1 MDEVRV
7 GVFICHC
14 GNNIAGFLDVPALMD
29 YAQTLPHV
37 VFVQDNMFTCAD
49 AGRAEIV
56 KGIAEHSLNRVLVAA
71 CTPRTHEPLFRSTC
85 QEAGLNPYLF
95 EFTNIRDQCS
105 WVHMQERERATDKAK
120 DLLRMGI
127 ARAVLLEPK
136 ESIEV
141 EVVPAALV
149 IGAGVAGLSAA
160 LSLAK
165 RGFEVKLVE
174 REPEMGGL
182 LRGVHRLYPTGD
194 DARAFIEA
202 KIEAAKDHPNI
213 EVFTGAEVR
222 DVRGFV
228 GNYEVVVGQG
238 ERELGFSVGVIIV
251 ATGAKEFK
259 PVGMYSY
266 DGERVIVQGELEKL
280 LVNWETG
287 KPVDSETRKLGNSGS
302 GLRIYDSTNLPIYQ
316 STNLPKS
323 VVMIQCVGARDE
335 ARPYCSRTCCMTAVK
350 NALLI
355 KEADP
360 EAQVYVLYRDM
371 LTLGTEYEDLYH
383 EARGQGVTFIQYSP
397 QSPPAVND
405 RQVMVY
411 DELLGQTLNIPC
423 DLVVLSTPLV
433 GQADAGDLAQLL
445 KVPLDK
451 HGFFLEA
458 HVKLRPLDFATDGI
472 FLCGCAHW
480 PADVGES
487 VAQAYGAA
495 ARASILLGRGA
506 VEVEPIVS
514 VVDEEKC
521 IGCGLC
527 ATVCPYK
534 AIVLRDTGTGR
545 KAENI
550 AASCKGC
557 GVCGAGCPEMAIS
570 MQHFTDQQ
578 LFAQIDALT
587 EPVPSLVLS
596 VVEGMVA

>member
-1 MDEVRV
+1 MNEVRV

-49 AGRAEIV
+49 AGLVEIV
-56 KGIAEHSLNRVLVAA
+56 KGIIEHGLNRVVVAS

-95 EFTNIRDQCS
+95 EFVNIRDQCS
-105 WVHMQERERATDKAK
+105 WVHMREWERATYKAK
-120 DLLRMGI
+120 DLLRMGV
-127 ARAVLLEPK
+127 ARAVLLEPR

-141 EVVPAALV
+141 EVVPAAVV

-160 LSLAK
+160 LNLAN

-194 DARAFIEA
+194 DAHAFIEA
-202 KIEAAKDHPNI
+202 KVEAAKRHPNI

-222 DVRGFV
+222 DVRGFI

-238 ERELGFSVGVIIV
+238 ERELGFSVGAIIV

-259 PVGMYSY
+259 PVGMYGY
-266 DGERVIVQGELEKL
+266 DGERVITQGELEKL
-280 LVNWETG
+280 LAKRTETH
-287 KPVDSETRKLGNSGS
+287 DWQIR
-302 GLRIYDSTNLPIYQ
+302 
-316 STNLPKS
+316 S

-335 ARPYCSRTCCMTAVK
+335 TRPYCSRICCMTAVK

-360 EAQVYVLYRDM
+360 RAQVYVLYRDM
-371 LTLGTEYEDLYH
+371 LTLGTEYEDLYR
-383 EARGQGVTFIQYSP
+383 EARGQGVTFIQYNP
-397 QSPPAVND
+397 QSPPTVQD
-405 RQVMVY
+405 GKVMVY
-411 DELLGQTLNIPC
+411 DELLGQTLSIPC

-433 GQADAGDLAQLL
+433 GQADAGNLAQLL
-445 KVPLDK
+445 KVPVDE

-495 ARASILLGRGA
+495 ARASILLGKGA
-506 VEVEPIVS
+506 VEVEPIIS

-527 ATVCPYK
+527 EMVCPYK

-545 KAENI
+545 KAQTI

-578 LFAQIDALT
+578 LFAQIDALV

>member
-1 MDEVRV
+1 MDEARV

-14 GNNIAGFLDVPALMD
+14 GSNIAGFLDVPALME
-29 YAQTLPHV
+29 YTQTLPHV
-37 VFVQDNMFTCAD
+37 VFVQDNMYTCAD

-56 KGIAEHSLNRVLVAA
+56 KGIAEHSLNRVVVAA

-95 EFTNIRDQCS
+95 EFVNIRDQCS
-105 WVHMQERERATDKAK
+105 WVHMQQQERATDKAK
-120 DLLRMGI
+120 DLLRMGV

-160 LSLAK
+160 LNLAK

-182 LRGVHRLYPTGD
+182 LRGVHCLYPTGD
-194 DARAFIEA
+194 DARAFIEV
-202 KIEAAKDHPNI
+202 KVEAAKRHPSI
-213 EVFTGAEVR
+213 EIFTEAEVR

-228 GNYEVVVGQG
+228 GNYEVVMGQG
-238 ERELGFSVGVIIV
+238 ERELGFSVGAIIV
-251 ATGAKEFK
+251 ATGAKEFR
-259 PVGMYSY
+259 PVGMYGY
-266 DGERVIVQGELEKL
+266 DGQRVITQGELEKL
-280 LVNWETG
+280 LAKRTETHDG
-287 KPVDSETRKLGNSGS
+287 QIR
-302 GLRIYDSTNLPIYQ
+302 ST
-316 STNLPKS
+316 
-323 VVMIQCVGARDE
+323 VMIQCVGARDE
-335 ARPYCSRTCCMTAVK
+335 TRPYCSRTCCMTAVK

-360 EAQVYVLYRDM
+360 GAQVYVLYRDM
-371 LTLGTEYEDLYH
+371 LTLGAEYESLYRK
-383 EARGQGVTFIQYSP
+383 ARGQGVTFIQYGL
-397 QSPPAVND
+397 QSPPTVNG
-405 RQVMVY
+405 RQVMVD

-423 DLVVLSTPLV
+423 DLVVLSAPLV
-433 GQADAGDLAQLL
+433 GQADAANLAQLL
-445 KVPLDK
+445 KVPVDE

-487 VAQAYGAA
+487 VAQAHGAA
-495 ARASILLGRGA
+495 SRASILLGRGA

-527 ATVCPYK
+527 ETVCPYK

-578 LFAQIDALT
+578 LFAQIDALVT
-587 EPVPSLVLS
+587 V
-596 VVEGMVA
+596 G